1 MKADW
6 GGVLGLEE
14 QDGSDFFVFLFF
26 FLQFLSLDAG
36 EALNMESLMSIEETS
51 LKKCLLSLNKGLG
64 KDS

>member
-36 EALNMESLMSIEETS
+36 EALNMESLTSIEETS
-51 LKKCLLSLNKGLG
+51 LKKCLLP
-64 KDS
+64 